1 MTAVVLAFA
10 VFLLMGM
17 PVAFAIAGAAA
28 LFFFQNPNLPFTIP
42 AQQTITQTQNFA
54 LLAIPLFILAGN
66 LMNRTGL
73 TRRLLALATALLGHL
88 RGGLAQASLALSAMM
103 GGVSGSAI
111 ADASMQA
118 RMLGGEMIDRGV
130 SRGFTAAVL
139 SFGSILTPIIPPGIG
154 MILYGTIGQVS
165 IGRLFAAGI
174 LPALLLWAALG
185 MAVAL
190 TARRNGWPPE
200 RTAPAPSREVFGAI
214 GAGFWAIL
222 FPVIL
227 LVGLRSGYFTPS
239 EIGALAVTYA
249 LAIGI
254 VVYRE
259 LSRGSFGAAMS
270 DTVADVGA
278 VMLLI
283 AVSAPLSYVMIL
295 ERAPETVAT
304 AIAGMPGGLEV
315 AMIAI
320 VLAVVLSG
328 FVIDATVLIIMLTPI
343 LLPMIRTLG
352 GDPVHFGIVFIIAAT
367 IGNFTPPV
375 GAAMYSVCSILNC
388 SIADYSRAAVPLF
401 LAVVLVVLALVF
413 LPGLVLFLPGLLL

>member
-1 MTAVVLAFA
+1 MTALILAFA
-10 VFLLMGM
+10 ILLLMGM
-17 PVAFAIAGAAA
+17 PVPFAIAGTAAV
-28 LFFFQNPNLPFTIP
+28 FFLRHPELPFTIP

-66 LMNRTGL
+66 LMNPTGL
-73 TRRLLALATALLGHL
+73 TRRLLTLATALLGHM

-118 RMLGGEMIDRGV
+118 RMLGGEMIRRGV
-130 SRGFTAAVL
+130 SRGFTAAIL

-174 LPALLLWAALG
+174 LPALLLWLALG
-185 MAVAL
+185 LATAW

-200 RTAPAPSREVFGAI
+200 RPTRAPLRDVWGAM
-214 GAGFWAIL
+214 GAGVWAVL

-239 EIGALAVTYA
+239 EIGALAVVYA
-249 LAIGI
+249 LCVGLLI
-254 VVYRE
+254 YRE
-259 LSRGSFGAAMS
+259 LSRRTLGNALS
-270 DTVADVGA
+270 DTVADVGS

-283 AVSAPLSYVMIL
+283 AVFAPLSYAMIL
-295 ERAPETVAT
+295 ERAPDGVA
-304 AIAGMPGGLEV
+304 ALIVGLPGGLETVLIAV
-315 AMIAI
+315 AVAVIA
-320 VLAVVLSG
+320 AG
-328 FVIDATVLIIMLTPI
+328 FVIDATLLIIMLTPI
-343 LLPMIRTLG
+343 LLPLIRSLG
-352 GDPVHFGIVFIIAAT
+352 GDPVHFGIIFIIAAT

-388 SIADYSRAAVPLF
+388 SVGSYTRAAVPLF
-401 LAVVLVVLALVF
+401 LAIVLVVMVLVF
-413 LPGLVLFLPGLLL
+413 VPQIVLFLPGVLL

>member
-1 MTAVVLAFA
+1 MTLVVVAFA

-28 LFFFQNPNLPFTIP
+28 VFFFQNPDLPFTIP

-54 LLAIPLFILAGN
+54 LLAVPLFILAGN
-66 LMNRTGL
+66 LMNHTGL
-73 TRRLLALATALLGHL
+73 TRRLLGLATALLGHM

-118 RMLGGEMIDRGV
+118 RMLGAEMMARGV

-139 SFGSILTPIIPPGIG
+139 SFGSILTPVIPPGIG

-165 IGRLFAAGI
+165 IGRLFAAGL
-174 LPALLLWAALG
+174 LPALLLWAAL
-185 MAVAL
+185 AVAVAVA
-190 TARRNGWPPE
+190 ARRNGWPPE
-200 RTAPAPSREVFGAI
+200 RAGRAPAREVMGAM
-214 GAGFWAIL
+214 GAGIWAIL

-227 LVGLRSGYFTPS
+227 LIGLRSGYFTPS
-239 EIGALAVTYA
+239 EIGALAVVYA
-249 LAIGI
+249 LVIGI

-259 LSRGSFGAAMS
+259 LTRAGFGAAMS
-270 DTVADVGA
+270 DTVADIGA

-295 ERAPETVAT
+295 ERAPETVASVIT
-304 AIAGMPGGLEV
+304 GLPGGLEV
-315 AMIAI
+315 VMVAV
-320 VLAVVLSG
+320 VLAVVVAG

-343 LLPMIRTLG
+343 LLPMIRALG

-388 SIADYSRAAVPLF
+388 SVAAYSRAAVPLF
-401 LAVVLVVLALVF
+401 LAVVMVVLVLVF
-413 LPGLVLFLPGLLL
+413 LPEAVLFLPNLLL

>member
-1 MTAVVLAFA
+1 MILVIAAFA
-10 VFLLMGM
+10 LFLLMGM

-28 LFFFQNPNLPFTIP
+28 MFFLQNPDLPYTIP

-54 LLAIPLFILAGN
+54 LLAVPLFILAGN
-66 LMNRTGL
+66 LMNHTGL
-73 TRRLLALATALLGHL
+73 TRRLLGLATTLLGHM

-118 RMLGGEMIDRGV
+118 RMLGGEMMARGV

-139 SFGSILTPIIPPGIG
+139 SFGSILTPVIPPGIG

-174 LPALLLWAALG
+174 LPALLLWGAL
-185 MAVAL
+185 AVAVAVS
-190 TARRNGWPPE
+190 ARRNGWPPE
-200 RTAPAPSREVFGAI
+200 RAARAPRREVIGAI
-214 GAGFWAIL
+214 GAGLWAIL

-227 LVGLRSGYFTPS
+227 LVGLRSGFFTPS
-239 EIGALAVTYA
+239 EIGALAVVYA
-249 LAIGI
+249 LIIGI

-259 LSRGSFGAAMS
+259 LTRGGFGAAMS
-270 DTVADVGA
+270 DTVADIGA

-283 AVSAPLSYVMIL
+283 AVSAPLSYVMVL
-295 ERAPETVAT
+295 ERTPET
-304 AIAGMPGGLEV
+304 IAGLIVGLPGGLEAVMV
-315 AMIAI
+315 AVA
-320 VLAVVLSG
+320 LAVILAG

-343 LLPMIRTLG
+343 LLPLIRSLG

-388 SIADYSRAAVPLF
+388 GVPAYSRAAAPLF
-401 LAVVLVVLALVF
+401 LAVMLVVLALVF
-413 LPGLVLFLPGLLL
+413 LPDLVLFLPRALI

>member
-1 MTAVVLAFA
+1 MTLVVLAF
-10 VFLLMGM
+10 VLLLLMGM

-28 LFFFQNPNLPFTIP
+28 VFFFQNPDLPFTIP

-54 LLAIPLFILAGN
+54 LLAVPLFILAGN
-66 LMNRTGL
+66 LMNHTGL
-73 TRRLLALATALLGHL
+73 TRRLLGLATALLGHM

-118 RMLGGEMIDRGV
+118 RMLGSEMMARGV

-139 SFGSILTPIIPPGIG
+139 SFGSILTPVIPPGIG

-174 LPALLLWAALG
+174 VPALMLWAAL
-185 MAVAL
+185 AVAVAWA
-190 TARRNGWPPE
+190 ARRNGWPPE
-200 RTAPAPSREVFGAI
+200 RATRAPRREVFGAM
-214 GAGFWAIL
+214 GAGIWAIL

-239 EIGALAVTYA
+239 EIGALAVVYA
-249 LAIGI
+249 LAIGV

-259 LSRGSFGAAMS
+259 LSRAGFGAAMS

-304 AIAGMPGGLEV
+304 LISGLPGGLEV
-315 AMIAI
+315 VMIAI
-320 VLAVVLSG
+320 ALAVIAAG

-388 SIADYSRAAVPLF
+388 TVAAYARAAVPLF
-401 LAVVLVVLALVF
+401 VAVVLVVLALVF
-413 LPGLVLFLPGLLL
+413 MPDLVLFLPRALL

>member
-1 MTAVVLAFA
+1 MTLVIAAFVL
-10 VFLLMGM
+10 FLLMGM

-28 LFFFQNPNLPFTIP
+28 MFFFQNPDLPFTIP

-54 LLAIPLFILAGN
+54 LLAVPLFILAGN
-66 LMNRTGL
+66 LMNHTGL
-73 TRRLLALATALLGHL
+73 TRRLLGLATAIQGHM

-118 RMLGGEMIDRGV
+118 RMLGAEMQARGV

-139 SFGSILTPIIPPGIG
+139 SFGSILTPVIPPGIG

-174 LPALLLWAALG
+174 LPALLLWAAL
-185 MAVAL
+185 AVAVAVA
-190 TARRNGWPPE
+190 ARRNGWPPE
-200 RTAPAPSREVFGAI
+200 RATRAPGREII
-214 GAGFWAIL
+214 GAMGAGAWAIL

-239 EIGALAVTYA
+239 EIGALAVVYA
-249 LAIGI
+249 LAIGV

-259 LSRGSFGAAMS
+259 LTRGGFGAAMS
-270 DTVADVGA
+270 DTVADIGA

-295 ERAPETVAT
+295 ERAPETVAGLIT
-304 AIAGMPGGLEV
+304 GLPGGLEV
-315 AMIAI
+315 VMIAI
-320 VLAVVLSG
+320 AVAVIVAG

-343 LLPMIRTLG
+343 LLPLIRTLG

-388 SIADYSRAAVPLF
+388 TVAAYSRAAVPLF

-413 LPGLVLFLPGLLL
+413 LPDLVLFLPRVLI